1 MPRIVLASAS
11 ASRRRLL
18 ESAGV
23 KPKIMVSHVDEES
36 DFFNA
41 MKPADMVIALA
52 ITKAHTIREQI
63 DFPAIIIGCDS
74 TFEFDSQSLGK
85 PATPEIAIERAS
97 RVRGNSG
104 LLHTGHCIIDTT
116 KDKEISSIVTTK
128 VTFDNM
134 TDAEIDASFAKA
146 AASGDEEPE
155 MGDFEKAIEILR
167 KKGQKVAAN
176 RADRDSSEGAA
187 IAKVSTDKTAGV
199 VISLNCETDF
209 VAKNDSFV
217 ALANALADL
226 AINFKSKEAFLV

>member
-11 ASRRRLL
+11 VSRRRLL
-18 ESAGV
+18 ESAGL
-23 KPKIMVSHVDEES
+23 KPTIMVSHVNEET

-134 TDAEIDASFAKA
+134 TDTEIADYVATGEPLQVAGGFTLDGFSSPFIPSIEGDYTNVVGISMPFVRKA
-146 AASGDEEPE
+146 FEQLGYSWPE
-155 MGDFEKAIEILR
+155 VKAM
-167 KKGQKVAAN
+167 Q
-176 RADRDSSEGAA
+176 
-187 IAKVSTDKTAGV
+187 
-199 VISLNCETDF
+199 
-209 VAKNDSFV
+209 
-217 ALANALADL
+217 
-226 AINFKSKEAFLV
+226 

>member
-11 ASRRRLL
+11 VSRRRLL
-18 ESAGV
+18 ESAGI
-23 KPKIMVSHVDEES
+23 KPTIMVSHVDEET

-41 MKPADMVIALA
+41 MTPADMVIALA

-97 RVRGNSG
+97 RVRGNTG

-128 VTFDNM
+128 VTFDDM
-134 TDAEIDASFAKA
+134 TDAEIADYVATGEPLHVAGGFTLDGFSSPFIPSIEGDYTNVVGISMPFVRKA
-146 AASGDEEPE
+146 
-155 MGDFEKAIEILR
+155 FEQL
-167 KKGQKVAAN
+167 GYSWPDVKVMQ
-176 RADRDSSEGAA
+176 
-187 IAKVSTDKTAGV
+187 
-199 VISLNCETDF
+199 
-209 VAKNDSFV
+209 
-217 ALANALADL
+217 
-226 AINFKSKEAFLV
+226 

>member
-18 ESAGV
+18 ESAGL
-23 KPKIMVSHVDEES
+23 KPTIMVSHIDEET

-41 MKPADMVIALA
+41 MKPTDMVIALA

-134 TDAEIDASFAKA
+134 TDAEIADYVATGEPLHVAGGFTLDGFSSPFIPSIEGDYTNVVGISMPFVRKA
-146 AASGDEEPE
+146 FEQLGYSWPE
-155 MGDFEKAIEILR
+155 VKAM
-167 KKGQKVAAN
+167 Q
-176 RADRDSSEGAA
+176 
-187 IAKVSTDKTAGV
+187 
-199 VISLNCETDF
+199 
-209 VAKNDSFV
+209 
-217 ALANALADL
+217 
-226 AINFKSKEAFLV
+226 